1 VQYTFIE
8 PQPYLTC
15 WVALNDATPENGCP
29 NVIPG
34 VHRLGARLHD
44 YDRQHNGWTVSG
56 LATENAVCV
65 PAKAGSIVIFSSLTP
80 HMTGPNTTDG
90 VRKAYICQ
98 YAPAVSRRFSVPLPV
113 RFILLTYL
121 TGREMPLQGV
131 AVVGADEEGRRVATM
146 ANEPQRQYF
155 VLKDGQPQPPP
166 QLEVG
171 AQ

>member
-1 VQYTFIE
+1 MLQNGYTFIE

-44 YDRQHNGWTVSG
+44 YDQHHNGWTVHG
-56 LATENAVCV
+56 LAIENAACV

-98 YAPAVSRRFSVPLPV
+98 YAPEGVAAVS
-113 RFILLTYL
+113 
-121 TGREMPLQGV
+121 
-131 AVVGADEEGRRVATM
+131 ADEDGRRVATL
-146 ANEPQRQYF
+146 ANEPHRQYF
-155 VLKDGQPQPPP
+155 VLKDGQPQQPPP
-166 QLEVG
+166 KLETE
-171 AQ
+171 AH